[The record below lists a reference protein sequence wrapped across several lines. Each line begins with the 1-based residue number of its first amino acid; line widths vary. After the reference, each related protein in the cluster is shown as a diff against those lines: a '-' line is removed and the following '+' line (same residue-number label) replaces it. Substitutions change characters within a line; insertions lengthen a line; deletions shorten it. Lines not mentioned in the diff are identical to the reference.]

1 MPPRK
6 TRGRRPIVGKPI
18 NIRLPDDLIAA
29 VDEEGKFY
37 HLERPDMTPT
47 QANVV
52 RALLWEAIRAR
63 REARKNRPETAK

>member
-47 QANVV
+47 
-52 RALLWEAIRAR
+52 
-63 REARKNRPETAK
+63 